1 MTYRSFHVAVLLT
14 AAPLAAVLSGCHWR
28 EQLKGHGFPA
38 WSESL
43 GAGAR
48 GSNADARP
56 SGFFTDRRSE
66 QIERNLGGGF

>member
-1 MTYRSFHVAVLLT
+1 M
-14 AAPLAAVLSGCHWR
+14 LAAVSGGCQWR
-28 EQLKGHGFPA
+28 EQLKGDGFPA

-48 GSNADARP
+48 GQDSDARP